1 MQPSDLST
9 ILPIAIPLAIAVI
22 LILKPKRERPLH
34 PNRLWI
40 VPVVVTS
47 LIGMGLAFTPHEPFG
62 PVAYV
67 GFVLA
72 AVLGGLAGWW
82 RARTVQ
88 MRYDPE
94 ADRVIAKASSFAVL
108 VLVVLMALR
117 SLLRMWLEGA
127 DLGLNIGAVT
137 DAFLIF
143 AIGLVVG
150 QRVEMWV
157 RARSLRRSPTG
168 QATTA

>member
-9 ILPIAIPLAIAVI
+9 ILPIAIPLTIAAI
-22 LILKPKRERPLH
+22 LILKPKREKPLD

-47 LIGMGLAFTPHEPFG
+47 LISMGLAFTPHDPFG
-62 PVAYV
+62 PVAYL
-67 GFVLA
+67 GFVIA
-72 AVLGGLAGWW
+72 AGLGGLAGWW
-82 RARTVQ
+82 RAKTVQ

-94 ADRVIAKASSFAVL
+94 ADRVMAKASNFAVL
-108 VLVVLMALR
+108 VLVALMALR
-117 SLLRMWLEGA
+117 SALRLWLEGA
-127 DLGLNIGAVT
+127 DLGVNIGAVT

-157 RARSLRRSPTG
+157 RARGLQRVGSV
-168 QATTA
+168 AAAV